1 MSEADSLAIAAAAK
15 KRLRREA
22 RIRENYDRISAA
34 LTLSDSKSTK
44 NPTRNVPDVPGFQ
57 SLSKT
62 EIKRDTKDIEKNSNF
77 SFSKERNYAEEMDG
91 CVSRSMRPH
100 CAAESTLLKK
110 KRRLLTWINNPDQA
124 DKEVEFWRANVTKSN
139 EALAQF
145 ETDRDAWLEGFAE
158 ARRMLSGALKSG
170 LEANKRLREEGAVL
184 LNLCE
189 QECGYSLR
197 KKRNFQA
204 KDIVEELL
212 ERQSAYESAIQ
223 EYLGISHDLHAKGG
237 AAAANTAVAYLSLEE
252 VHYAE
257 DDAYIVK
264 KSHASKPTDSTTNTN
279 SVEQED
285 KMDVVVKEEVLA
297 KVKVEADAAEVA
309 LESEQRE
316 CMSDIPLPYFC
327 SETKSVI
334 PVETVEQAQAVA
346 PDAAP
351 AVRKGRSSSI
361 GSLKDLPSTVI
372 KTERATSGGTGSTG
386 SDGTAETD
394 ATTHPSSMTTNTSM
408 RSFSPTVDSVNPTR
422 KADDLS
428 MLELLLG
435 VQESVR
441 LNELSLTD
449 VEFMFQDRTTCP
461 DDKVIIDS
469 ILGVNATE
477 ATEVTKTKTVES
489 KNSKSSRS
497 ATSHQEGFA
506 TDEQKVL
513 AAPYLAL
520 NRTHEQDWSSYCDK
534 LFDGLNSQGIIT
546 RKGKKRGPEYT
557 QVSLDLR
564 LRTQRGV
571 SLLYSPLSQ
580 YEDRMLGTSDVDT
593 IYVPHTNQSTGEVIY
608 HSSTQLPPYLHAA
621 EEDALV
627 RCKLQSAAAIADL
640 NLRKLRASLK
650 EVAKFTQE
658 AHSALA
664 RSESLH
670 EMATV
675 EEGLELRKM
684 YKELVHYGLVKAALE
699 DPPMSPLSSNAAA
712 VAASAL
718 FNSVFSTANNGSSN
732 NHGRAPSKNSR
743 APPRTA
749 ARPPAA
755 QSSSH
760 TEAGQDETVANE
772 NNTRLRSTSEI
783 DNKNGAD
790 TADDESLKRKVGVTN
805 GASIAS
811 SAPKRRR

>member
-1 MSEADSLAIAAAAK
+1 
-15 KRLRREA
+15 
-22 RIRENYDRISAA
+22 
-34 LTLSDSKSTK
+34 
-44 NPTRNVPDVPGFQ
+44 
-57 SLSKT
+57 
-62 EIKRDTKDIEKNSNF
+62 
-77 SFSKERNYAEEMDG
+77 MDA

-124 DKEVEFWRANVTKSN
+124 DKEVEFWRTNVTKSN
-139 EALAQF
+139 EALSQF
-145 ETDRDAWLEGFAE
+145 EADREAWLEGFAE

-264 KSHASKPTDSTTNTN
+264 KKHAPKPTESGTNGN

-285 KMDVVVKEEVLA
+285 NKMDVVVKEEAVV
-297 KVKVEADAAEVA
+297 KVKVEADAVEVA
-309 LESEQRE
+309 LEPEQRE
-316 CMSDIPLPYFC
+316 CLSDIPLPYFC

-334 PVETVEQAQAVA
+334 PVEAVEQAPVAVNET
-346 PDAAP
+346 AP

-361 GSLKDLPSTVI
+361 GSLKDLPSAVV

-386 SDGTAETD
+386 SDSTAETD
-394 ATTHPSSMTTNTSM
+394 ATTHPSSMTTNNSM

-469 ILGVNATE
+469 ILGVNATDV
-477 ATEVTKTKTVES
+477 TEVLKSKAAES
-489 KNSKSSRS
+489 KSKSSRG
-497 ATSHQEGFA
+497 AASHQEGFA
-506 TDEQKVL
+506 TEEQKVL

-593 IYVPHTNQSTGEVIY
+593 IYIPHINQSTGEVIY

-640 NLRKLRASLK
+640 NLRKLRTSLK

-718 FNSVFSTANNGSSN
+718 FNSVFSTVNNGSSN
-732 NHGRAPSKNSR
+732 NHGRAPSKSSR

-749 ARPPAA
+749 ARPSAS
-755 QSSSH
+755 QSNNL
-760 TEAGQDETVANE
+760 TEPGQEESTNSEHV
-772 NNTRLRSTSEI
+772 TRLRSTSEA
-783 DNKNGAD
+783 DNKTAAD
-790 TADDESLKRKVGVTN
+790 NVEDESLKRKVGATN
-805 GASIAS
+805 GASVAP